1 MKKHLA
7 VLAAAALLPTTLL
20 AKGGNHPMA
29 GCGLGYVLFANQEN
43 SKVHQIFGATTN
55 GTSGN
60 QTFGIT
66 SGTSGCT
73 TDGAVKFVKEAEVY
87 AEVNLKDLARDMAA
101 GRGEFLDGL
110 AALVGVK
117 DAAAFGRFTQDNYA
131 VLFPAAGT
139 SSIEMMD
146 ALSRGLA
153 SRPDL
158 LG

>member
-7 VLAAAALLPTTLL
+7 LFAAAAFVPAVLL
-20 AKGGNHPMA
+20 AKGGHHTMA
-29 GCGLGYVLFANQEN
+29 GCGLGYVLFANQDN
-43 SKVHQIFGATTN
+43 SKVMQIFGATTN

-73 TDGAVKFVKEAEVY
+73 EDGAVKFVKEAEVY
-87 AEVNLKDLARDMAA
+87 AEVNLKDISRDMAA

-110 AALVGVK
+110 ASLIGVSDK
-117 DAAAFGRFTQDNYA
+117 AAFARFSQENYSE
-131 VLFPAAGT
+131 LFPAAGT
-139 SSIEMMD
+139 TSTEMMD
-146 ALSRGLA
+146 ALSQKLA